1 MPGLISSPGCTKDAS
16 RQEEACADSFPE
28 VVEITNGGEVV
39 TIRLDANATTLA
51 LGGEGSNA
59 LISGVDA
66 GNRPLSNSTP

>member
-1 MPGLISSPGCTKDAS
+1 VL
-16 RQEEACADSFPE
+16 DSFPE

-59 LISGVDA
+59 LITGVDA